1 MHVQSYHLTN
11 FRPPK
16 KIWPHTSFTCD
27 RSIFFAVHME
37 LWTAM
42 RLNFRTV
49 KVMLYETIRRNTA
62 LQCWNNVATIR
73 NNIATMLQRRVTA
86 CTKNRC
92 CKSSRVTSPLRLFRV
107 NGRKFAWLPF
117 WLSLSCCCLDIVNFL
132 LSTKCKTGCY
142 FLPILNQ
149 PQGVAKQWVQG
160 EGRNGGDK
168 IEKCLEMSHWEYC
181 TSLAL
186 SVSQL

>member
-1 MHVQSYHLTN
+1 
-11 FRPPK
+11 
-16 KIWPHTSFTCD
+16 
-27 RSIFFAVHME
+27 ME

-86 CTKNRC
+86 CAEKRC
-92 CKSSRVTSPLRLFRV
+92 CKSSHVTSHLRQFRV
-107 NGRKFAWLPF
+107 NGGKFARLPF
-117 WLSLSCCCLDIVNFL
+117 WLSLCFRCLDIVNFL
-132 LSTKCKTGCY
+132 LSAKWKTGCY

-149 PQGVAKQWVQG
+149 AQGVAKQWVRG
-160 EGRNGGDK
+160 EGSNRGEK
-168 IEKCLEMSHWEYC
+168 IEKCVEMSQWEYC

>member
-1 MHVQSYHLTN
+1 
-11 FRPPK
+11 
-16 KIWPHTSFTCD
+16 
-27 RSIFFAVHME
+27 ME

-86 CTKNRC
+86 CAKNRC
-92 CKSSRVTSPLRLFRV
+92 CEFEWTFEFSG
-107 NGRKFAWLPF
+107 GRKFVLLPF
-117 WLSLSCCCLDIVNFL
+117 WLSLCCRYLDIVNFL
-132 LSTKCKTGCY
+132 LSAKCKTGCY
-142 FLPILNQ
+142 FLPILYQ
-149 PQGVAKQWVQG
+149 PQGVAKQWERG
-160 EGRNGGDK
+160 EGRNRGEK
-168 IEKCLEMSHWEYC
+168 IEKCVEMSHWEYC